1 MQEKSLNKKPI
12 RIPRAEH
19 TLSRTHISQ
28 ATLTVLYQLY
38 RAGYQAYLVGGAIRD
53 VLLGQTPKDFDIV
66 TNARPDEIKG
76 LFRNCRLIGRRF
88 LLAHVR
94 VNKEIVEVATFRAQH
109 KEGGDGLMEQG
120 RIVRDNVYGTIE
132 EDVWRRDLTINAL
145 YYDIQDF
152 SLLDYING
160 VEDLRAGIIRLIGN
174 PEQRYQEDPVRMLR
188 ATRFAAKLGFTIEPR
203 TAAPIQ
209 ALAPLLAEIPPA
221 RLFDE
226 VQKLFLTGHA
236 LQSLKQLRHYDL
248 FNLLFPYTDECFDDP
263 QALALI
269 EQVLRNTDER
279 LAEGKPVAPAFL
291 WASLLWVP
299 LSRLL
304 PAQPLKGINQQ
315 EILLETGQYL
325 LTQQQKHV
333 SIPRR
338 VVVLIQEIWLLQLR
352 LTRQNRSKRVYNIME
367 HPRFRAGY
375 DFLLL
380 RANAGEEQLKPIAQ
394 WWTEFINS
402 NTEERKT
409 LLSPNSQSSKP
420 SRRRRQKN
428 KNNKNNDST
437 D

>member
-1 MQEKSLNKKPI
+1 VQENSFIHKKPI

-19 TLSRTHISQ
+19 TLSRTQISQ

-38 RAGYQAYLVGGAIRD
+38 RAGYQAFLVGGAIRD

-66 TNARPDEIKG
+66 TNAKPEEIKR

-94 VNKEIVEVATFRAQH
+94 VNKEIIEVATFRAQH
-109 KEGGDGLMEQG
+109 KQGGDGLMEGG

-132 EDVWRRDLTINAL
+132 EDVWRRDFTINAL
-145 YYDIQDF
+145 YYDIKDF
-152 SLLDYING
+152 SLLDYTNG
-160 VEDLRAGIIRLIGN
+160 LLDLRAGIIRLIGN
-174 PEQRYQEDPVRMLR
+174 PQQRYQEDPVRMLR
-188 ATRFAAKLGFTIEPR
+188 ATRFAAKLGFTIEAQSA
-203 TAAPIQ
+203 TPIGE
-209 ALAPLLAEIPPA
+209 LAPLLGEIPPA

-236 LQSLKQLRHYDL
+236 LPSFLQLRHYDL
-248 FNLLFPYTDECFDDP
+248 FGLLFPYTEECFDDP
-263 QALALI
+263 NALALVK
-269 EQVLRNTDER
+269 QVLQNTDER

-304 PAQPLKGINQQ
+304 PAQSPKSNNQQ

-325 LTQQQKHV
+325 LTRQQKHV

-338 VVVLIQEIWLLQLR
+338 LVVLIQEIWLLQLR
-352 LTRQNRSKRVYNIME
+352 LTRQNRSKRVYNIIE

-380 RANAGEEQLKPIAQ
+380 RASAGEEQLQPIAQ
-394 WWTEFINS
+394 WWTAFING
-402 NTEERKT
+402 NTEERQT
-409 LLSPNSQSSKP
+409 LLLSPTDATKR
-420 SRRRRQKN
+420 SRRRRK
-428 KNNKNNDST
+428 KKKNNDSNE
-437 D
+437 